1 MLPVYKKYLL
11 IYLPVLGLSCGTQ
24 ACRSG
29 FPTSD
34 RTPAPFTGSVD
45 F

>member
-11 IYLPVLGLSCGTQ
+11 IYLPLLGPSCGTQ

-29 FPTSD
+29 FPTRD
-34 RTPAPFTGSVD
+34 RTPVPCTGSVE